1 MYLQCI
7 CASLKAGAT
16 AVSDTSGRTLSA
28 RSPRRVHCLCVCGV
42 TRSTEHSGSVV
53 LCQGAI
59 GTCSSG
65 SGAMFGF
72 GRSRQEKQPATATG
86 RTSLASNNNSRATAQ
101 PVAPGVPL
109 ELVRY
114 DTDSGK
120 FHVGEQA
127 LQMLRTTKD
136 PVGVVAVC
144 GRARQGKSFILN
156 QLLGQSTGFQVA
168 PSVRPCTKGLWM
180 WSSPITRKNAD
191 GSQYQLVRDVADHAV
206 DSLTCCT
213 TWLHAA

>member
-1 MYLQCI
+1 
-7 CASLKAGAT
+7 
-16 AVSDTSGRTLSA
+16 
-28 RSPRRVHCLCVCGV
+28 
-42 TRSTEHSGSVV
+42 
-53 LCQGAI
+53 
-59 GTCSSG
+59 
-65 SGAMFGF
+65 MFGF
-72 GRSRQEKQPATATG
+72 GRSRQDKQPATS
-86 RTSLASNNNSRATAQ
+86 TSRAAPASNPRASQ
-101 PVAPGVPL
+101 PGAPGVPL

-127 LQMLRTTKD
+127 LEMLRATKD

-180 WSSPITRKNAD
+180 WSSPIKRKNAD
-191 GSQYQLVRDVADHAV
+191 GSQYQLVRTDHSVEVRLVVPAACMQPE
-206 DSLTCCT
+206 SLDLIHRCC
-213 TWLHAA
+213 WIQKV

>member
-1 MYLQCI
+1 
-7 CASLKAGAT
+7 
-16 AVSDTSGRTLSA
+16 
-28 RSPRRVHCLCVCGV
+28 
-42 TRSTEHSGSVV
+42 
-53 LCQGAI
+53 
-59 GTCSSG
+59 
-65 SGAMFGF
+65 MFGF
-72 GRSRQEKQPATATG
+72 GRRQEKQPATP
-86 RTSLASNNNSRATAQ
+86 ASRVPPPSNSRALAQAQ
-101 PVAPGVPL
+101 PGAPGVPL

-127 LQMLRTTKD
+127 LKMLRATKD

-180 WSSPITRKNAD
+180 WSSPMKRKNAD
-191 GSQYQLVRDVADHAV
+191 GSQYRLVRADHSVQSTCCSQLVAP
-206 DSLTCCT
+206 
-213 TWLHAA
+213 AAT